1 MTKRTSV
8 SHARETFFS
17 RASWMDG
24 FPFKCSVG
32 PMNDFTEDQLVQK
45 TMADYLA
52 SEHGWRVVM
61 AWNQETYGPEGTLGR
76 KSDKDVVLTRYLSDA
91 LVRLNPGL
99 PEIAYEQALREVT
112 DIFGSQSLLH
122 INQEKYTLIRDGVK
136 VKFRLKD
143 EQRTE
148 RLRVFDF
155 DTPEKNDFLAV
166 RELWVRGYAHRRRAD
181 IVGFVNGLPL
191 MFCELK
197 RPDKDLKRA
206 YADNLSDYKDTVPHL
221 FHFNAFV
228 VLANGEEA
236 KMGSISADYEHY
248 ADWLKLDERDR
259 RDEMLPMEALLRV
272 VFDKRRFMDLFENF
286 VLFADTAN
294 GPVKI
299 LAKNHQFLGVNRAV
313 GAVEKRQELD
323 GKLGV
328 FWHTQGSGKSFSM
341 ALFTQKV
348 HRKLGGDYTFLVLTD
363 RTDLDNQ
370 IYKTFASVGLV
381 NHDKDPCRAGSAQEL
396 RDLLGQQ
403 KKIIFGMIQKFTDDQ
418 AKGGIY
424 SDRDNI
430 IVVTDEAH
438 RSQYGTL
445 ALNMRKA
452 LPNASFIGFTG
463 TPLFSNDQI
472 TKQVFGAY
480 LSTYDFQDAIED
492 GATLPLYYDARGDKL
507 KLTGTGLNEKLAA
520 AIAEAEID
528 DPNVAAKLSDDL
540 KREYHIITAEPRLRD
555 IAKDFAWHYSTN
567 WESGKAM
574 FVAIDKI
581 TAVRMHGFIA
591 EAWSA
596 RIAALEHD
604 LGAVTDDQERV
615 IRVQQIDW
623 MRKTEMAVVVSDE
636 QNEVKKFQSWGLDII
651 PHRKRMKDGFT
662 TKENVAGREVE
673 KRLDIETAFKRD
685 DHPFRVVIVCAMWLT
700 GFDVPSLST
709 LYLDKPLQ
717 AHTLMQAIARANR
730 VKEGKNNGLIVDYCG
745 ILKNLRKALATFA
758 GHTGGSGPMGG
769 TEGDPE
775 VDPLNPE
782 EKLLQELAVAIQLV
796 RENLR
801 SGGFGLERLHAIDG
815 FKKIKALKEAKE
827 IINKNDETRKRFEIS
842 ARAVFRV
849 YKSCLTFKKV
859 ETFKADY
866 QAINYIY
873 SSLQED
879 KVAADTSA
887 IIQQLNS
894 IVAEA
899 IDTRPDDAGERVF
912 DISKVNFDV
921 LRREFAASDR
931 KYSDVQDLKEVI
943 QARLAKM
950 LALNPTLANF
960 QERFEQLIKE
970 YNTEKDKNTIEATFE
985 ELMRKSAEL
994 SALERRHVSLGLTE
1008 EQVPIFD
1015 FLVREDLSKE
1025 EIKRIKSTSIAVLE
1039 AIHEQIERTQDLF
1052 KKQVTR
1058 DGLKQQ
1064 IYDIL
1069 YDERTGLPESKYD
1082 DAALS
1087 EKANILF
1094 EYSMRRFERPLDRG
1108 GSPIH

>member
-1 MTKRTSV
+1 
-8 SHARETFFS
+8 
-17 RASWMDG
+17 
-24 FPFKCSVG
+24 
-32 PMNDFTEDQLVQK
+32 MNDFTEDQLVQQ

-52 SEHGWRVVM
+52 AEHGWRVVM
-61 AWNQETYGPEGTLGR
+61 TWNKEIFGPEGTLGR
-76 KSDKDVVLTRYLSDA
+76 KSDKDVVLTRYLSEA
-91 LVRLNPGL
+91 LLRLNPGL
-99 PEIAYEQALREVT
+99 PEDAYVQALREVT

-122 INQEKYTLIRDGVK
+122 INQDKYALIRDGVR
-136 VKFRLKD
+136 VKFRQNG

-155 DTPEKNDFLAV
+155 DNAENNDFLAV

-206 YADNLSDYKDTVPHL
+206 YAENLSDYKDAVPHL

-228 VLANGEEA
+228 ILGNGNLA
-236 KMGSISADYEHY
+236 KLGSIGADYDHFS
-248 ADWLKLDERDR
+248 DWLKLDESER

-272 VFDKRRFMDLFENF
+272 VCDKQRFMDLFENF
-286 VLFADTAN
+286 ILFADTAN

-313 GAVEKRQELD
+313 EAVANRQALD

-370 IYKTFASVGLV
+370 IYKTFASVGLA
-381 NHDKDPCRAGSAQEL
+381 NNDKDPCRAGSAQEL

-403 KKIIFGMIQKFTDDQ
+403 KKVIFGMIQKFTDDQ
-418 AKGGIY
+418 AKGGAY
-424 SDRDNI
+424 SGRDNI
-430 IVVTDEAH
+430 IVMTDEAH

-452 LPNASFIGFTG
+452 LPKAAFIGFTG

-507 KLTGTGLNEKLAA
+507 QLTGGDLNEKLAQ
-520 AIAEAEID
+520 AIADTEID
-528 DPNVAAKLSDDL
+528 DPDVAAKLSDDL
-540 KREYHIITAEPRLRD
+540 KREYHVVTAEPRLRH
-555 IAKDFAWHYSTN
+555 IARDFTWHFSSN

-581 TAVRMHGFIA
+581 TAVRMYNFISD
-591 EAWSA
+591 AWQA
-596 RIAALEHD
+596 RITELEKG
-604 LGAVTDDQERV
+604 LANISDDQERV
-615 IRVQQIDW
+615 IRIQQIAW

-636 QNEVKKFQSWGLDII
+636 QNEIKKFKDWGLDII
-651 PHRKRMKDGFT
+651 PHRKRMKDGFVIS
-662 TKENVAGREVE
+662 EVVGGREIE
-673 KRLDIETAFKRD
+673 KRLDVETAFKRE
-685 DHPFRVVIVCAMWLT
+685 DHPFRIVIVCAMWLT

-758 GHTGGSGPMGG
+758 GHTGGKGPLGEGG
-769 TEGDPE
+769 DEP
-775 VDPLNPE
+775 VIDPLAPQE
-782 EKLLQELAVAIQLV
+782 ALLGELAEAIYIV
-796 RENLR
+796 RE
-801 SGGFGLERLHAIDG
+801 GLQADG
-815 FKKIKALKEAKE
+815 FALEQLHSATGFDKLKVLKDAKE
-827 IINKNDETRKRFEIS
+827 LININDETRKRFEIS
-842 ARAVFRV
+842 ARAVFRK
-849 YKSCLTFKKV
+849 YKSCLTFQDV
-859 ETFKADY
+859 ERYKPDF

-879 KVAADTSA
+879 KLAADTSA
-887 IIQQLNS
+887 IIQKLNA
-894 IVAEA
+894 IVGEA
-899 IDTRPDDAGERVF
+899 INIRPDSSDDKIF
-912 DISKVNFDV
+912 DISKVNFDL
-921 LRREFAASDR
+921 LRREFAKSER
-931 KYSDVQDLKEVI
+931 KASDVQDLRTVLQE
-943 QARLAKM
+943 RLAKM
-950 LALNPTLANF
+950 LAANPTLEDF
-960 QERFEQLIKE
+960 QVRFGQIINE
-970 YNTEKDKNTIEATFE
+970 YNKEKDKNTIEATFE
-985 ELMRKSAEL
+985 ALMRIA
-994 SALERRHVSLGLTE
+994 ADLEEEAQSHVALGLTQ
-1008 EQVPIFD
+1008 EQKPIFD
-1015 FLVREDLSKE
+1015 LLLREDLSKE
-1025 EIKRIKSTSIAVLE
+1025 EIRQIKAVSVVVLKAIQQRIEEV
-1039 AIHEQIERTQDLF
+1039 QDLF
-1052 KKQVTR
+1052 EKQSTR
-1058 DGLKQQ
+1058 DDLRQQ
-1064 IYDIL
+1064 IYDLL
-1069 YDERTGLPESKYD
+1069 YDDKTGLPVSKYNEID
-1082 DAALS
+1082 LD
-1087 EKANILF
+1087 EKTDVLF
-1094 EYSMRRFERPLDRG
+1094 QHFMHSFRPNVNAG
-1108 GSPIH
+1108 YTMMQ